1 MLEDGNVTWHTA
13 AAWKVRGNVV
23 KGVLVTLASKG
34 ARRFLTFALGFLEPD
49 LRELGRVQED
59 GDVTWH
65 TEQPRG
71 RFAETSSRGVLVTLA
86 SKSARRFLTVALG
99 TEEVDVRELGRVLE
113 DGDVTWHT
121 AAARKVRG
129 NVVKGVLVTLG
140 RVRQA
145 PWRFD
150 FPTSARN

>member
-1 MLEDGNVTWHTA
+1 MSPGTQNSRTEGSR
-13 AAWKVRGNVV
+13 KRRQE
-23 KGVLVTLASKG
+23 GVLVTLASKG
-34 ARRFLTFALGFLEPD
+34 ARRFLTADRAAMRSLKLLQLQEVG
-49 LRELGRVQED
+49 ED
-59 GDVTWH
+59 GDVAWH

-71 RFAETSSRGVLVTLA
+71 RFAETSSRVLVTLA

-129 NVVKGVLVTLG
+129 NVVKGG
-140 RVRQA
+140 YWS
-145 PWRFD
+145 P
-150 FPTSARN
+150 